1 MKNILNKR
9 LLISCSTQTNVKNK
23 KSLRNRVTSC
33 TNIKLKLDQSPSNNQ
48 FNNRIVSSHFKGKKL
63 SKKKKKLD
71 LYNNLFSNNNKL
83 TEKDDFSHK
92 IKNAKHENGKFTL
105 LFGGYESNNKPVING
120 HKLNILRKISMNNI
134 NNNII
139 FDNKELKKRLIKL
152 PIYNIKKLLNKKNI
166 LLNGLS
172 NNNTKTCENN
182 NMKSLYE
189 AVKTNFKEKLV
200 NENFPMILNKE
211 KNMNSCT
218 DIKRN
223 NNDIINNIFKRKLF
237 NDKTDLSVSYL
248 KSSTSEGNSRRD
260 LIDKKDLYDNNISEN
275 INEENP
281 ATKRKKIPRKS
292 LYNSNN
298 ITYINDKYKIDEENK
313 NEENIDDNDDEGLL
327 RETNESI
334 TSLKGM
340 DIYKCK
346 EDSKSDSKYFEL
358 KPNEE

>member
-1 MKNILNKR
+1 
-9 LLISCSTQTNVKNK
+9 
-23 KSLRNRVTSC
+23 VTSC

-83 TEKDDFSHK
+83 TEKEDFSLR
-92 IKNAKHENGKFTL
+92 IKNSKHKNGKLTL
-105 LFGGYESNNKPVING
+105 LFAGYESNNKPVING
-120 HKLNILRKISMNNI
+120 YKLNILRKISMNKI
-134 NNNII
+134 NNDII
-139 FDNKELKKRLIKL
+139 FDNKEIKKKLIKL

-172 NNNTKTCENN
+172 NNNIKTCENN

-200 NENFPMILNKE
+200 NENFPIILNKK

-237 NDKTDLSVSYL
+237 NNKTDLKVQYSKNLNY
-248 KSSTSEGNSRRD
+248 N
-260 LIDKKDLYDNNISEN
+260 YNIKLN
-275 INEENP
+275 
-281 ATKRKKIPRKS
+281 KIPNCLSYESR
-292 LYNSNN
+292 N
-298 ITYINDKYKIDEENK
+298 IIKKNDTFHTNEVMRNPTEINLFKYKVNK
-313 NEENIDDNDDEGLL
+313 KFKFYL
-327 RETNESI
+327 
-334 TSLKGM
+334 
-340 DIYKCK
+340 
-346 EDSKSDSKYFEL
+346 
-358 KPNEE
+358 

>member
-33 TNIKLKLDQSPSNNQ
+33 TNIKLKLDQSPSINQ
-48 FNNRIVSSHFKGKKL
+48 FNNRIISSHFKGKKI

-83 TEKDDFSHK
+83 TEKDDFSHR

-120 HKLNILRKISMNNI
+120 YKLNILRKISMNNI

-152 PIYNIKKLLNKKNI
+152 PIYNIKKLLNKKKI

-172 NNNTKTCENN
+172 NNNIKTCENN

-189 AVKTNFKEKLV
+189 AVKTSYKEKLV
-200 NENFPMILNKE
+200 NENFPIILNKK

-237 NDKTDLSVSYL
+237 NDKTDLKALYSKNCNYNYNSKQNKMPNCLSYESRNTIKKNEAFHTNEVMRNPTEINLFKYKVNKKIKSYL
-248 KSSTSEGNSRRD
+248 
-260 LIDKKDLYDNNISEN
+260 
-275 INEENP
+275 
-281 ATKRKKIPRKS
+281 
-292 LYNSNN
+292 
-298 ITYINDKYKIDEENK
+298 
-313 NEENIDDNDDEGLL
+313 
-327 RETNESI
+327 
-334 TSLKGM
+334 
-340 DIYKCK
+340 
-346 EDSKSDSKYFEL
+346 
-358 KPNEE
+358 